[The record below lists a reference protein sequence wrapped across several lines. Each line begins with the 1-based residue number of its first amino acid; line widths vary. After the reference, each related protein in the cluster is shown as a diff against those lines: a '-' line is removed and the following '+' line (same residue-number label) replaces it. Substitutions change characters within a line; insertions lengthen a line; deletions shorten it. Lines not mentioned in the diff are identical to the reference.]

1 MNSMESPEEYYP
13 RVLSVR
19 TAMLGISTIQYSRH
33 VPTQCLEVASETS
46 VAKYHKVGG
55 LIAH

>member
-1 MNSMESPEEYYP
+1 MESPEEYYP